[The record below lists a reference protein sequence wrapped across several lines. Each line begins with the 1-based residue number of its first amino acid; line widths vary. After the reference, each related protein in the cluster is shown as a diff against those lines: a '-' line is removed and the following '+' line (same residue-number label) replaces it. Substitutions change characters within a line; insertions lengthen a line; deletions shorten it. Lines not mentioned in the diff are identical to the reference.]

1 MSKRNSKKEAVWSE
15 ASRAATLSEAPEA
28 ADAGAAPPATSDGGD
43 EAAVGDTTDPRNAGG
58 DDYGSQVNQASA
70 AEVVAESQQAVE
82 DVDPAQQ
89 VAELRDELLRR
100 QADYENFRKRM
111 NREKEEAI
119 KFANSAL
126 LMDLTAVIDDF
137 ERAIQSSQDSN
148 DVTAL
153 RSGLELIEKQLTGML
168 ERKWGLS
175 RFGSEGEPFDPERH
189 EALAQEPSTVHDVD
203 TVVEE
208 YQKGFLLHGRVV
220 RAARV
225 RVATPSAS
233 GGATLMGGASESG
246 EAEGDQ

>member
-1 MSKRNSKKEAVWSE
+1 MSKRNSKQDEVRSEPQGVDAVSE
-15 ASRAATLSEAPEA
+15 AG
-28 ADAGAAPPATSDGGD
+28 DA
-43 EAAVGDTTDPRNAGG
+43 
-58 DDYGSQVNQASA
+58 ASA
-70 AEVVAESQQAVE
+70 AAGDGRQAGHASSDGVAGDDAAA
-82 DVDPAQQ
+82 DVDVVDPDQQ

-111 NREKEEAI
+111 NRDKEEAI

-137 ERAIQSSQDSN
+137 ERAIQSSQETD
-148 DVTAL
+148 DVGAL

-175 RFGSEGEPFDPERH
+175 RFSSEGEPFDPERH
-189 EALAQEPSTVHDVD
+189 EALAQEPSTDHDVA
-203 TVVEE
+203 TVVED

-225 RVATPSAS
+225 RVATPSA
-233 GGATLMGGASESG
+233 GADATPAAAASDPG
-246 EAEGDQ
+246 EAEGEQ